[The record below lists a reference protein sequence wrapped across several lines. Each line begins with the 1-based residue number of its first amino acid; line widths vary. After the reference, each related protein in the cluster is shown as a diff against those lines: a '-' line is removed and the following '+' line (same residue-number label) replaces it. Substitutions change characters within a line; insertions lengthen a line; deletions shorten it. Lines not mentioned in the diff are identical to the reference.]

1 MLTYHE
7 PVGDFSSDH
16 AEGHDVQGRM
26 MLVYIRF
33 TLLEYDEGRHHH
45 QRERYHRWQDASPLG
60 TVKRCTLVLRERRM
74 GKTDYEAVLKSEV
87 QPCFN

>member
-45 QRERYHRWQDASPLG
+45 QRERYHR
-60 TVKRCTLVLRERRM
+60 
-74 GKTDYEAVLKSEV
+74 
-87 QPCFN
+87 